1 MTMDIALN
9 RPIWVSFKQK
19 DAAQKIINQR
29 TLYAAGL
36 GFIPFPLLDAI
47 GVTSIQIWMI
57 RDIAKVY
64 RIPFKRHQIKSFIGS
79 LAGNLGTMGILKI
92 VPGLGAILGGSAV
105 SVSAATATYAL
116 GRVFMQ
122 HFDQG
127 GTLLDF
133 NPTKSRAYF
142 QELYTKNRLVVQNLK
157 TKEVKHMVSY
167 KEAVMAIAEL
177 KRTNER
183 LREEEQFYEEL
194 LKEAEQFIVELQ
206 MALREQEIT
215 HLAKEKGNKLLVL
228 NLEKANKNLIATKAL
243 FQK

>member
-1 MTMDIALN
+1 
-9 RPIWVSFKQK
+9 
-19 DAAQKIINQR
+19 
-29 TLYAAGL
+29 
-36 GFIPFPLLDAI
+36 
-47 GVTSIQIWMI
+47 
-57 RDIAKVY
+57 
-64 RIPFKRHQIKSFIGS
+64 
-79 LAGNLGTMGILKI
+79 MGILKI
-92 VPGLGAILGGSAV
+92 VPGLGAILGGSTV
-105 SVSAATATYAL
+105 SVSAASTTYAL

-157 TKEVKHMVSY
+157 AKEGKRMVFYKEV
-167 KEAVMAIAEL
+167 VMAIAEL

-206 MALREQEIT
+206 MTLREQEIT
-215 HLAKEKGNKLLVL
+215 HLAKENEYKLLL
-228 NLEKANKNLIATKAL
+228 INLEKANKNLIAAKAV

>member
-9 RPIWVSFKQK
+9 TPIWVSFKQK

-36 GFIPFPLLDAI
+36 GFLPFPLLDAI
-47 GVTSIQIWMI
+47 GVTSTQIWMI

-64 RIPFKRHQIKSFIGS
+64 DIPFKRHQIKSFIGS
-79 LAGNLGTMGILKI
+79 IIGNLGAMGILKI
-92 VPGLGAILGGSAV
+92 VPGLGTLLGGSAV
-105 SVSAATATYAL
+105 SVSAASTTYAL

-142 QELYTKNRLVVQNLK
+142 QELYSKNRLVVQNLK
-157 TKEVKHMVSY
+157 AKEVKRMTSY
-167 KEAVMAIAEL
+167 KKAVMAIAEL
-177 KRTNER
+177 KKTNER

-206 MALREQEIT
+206 MALREQEIAY
-215 HLAKEKGNKLLVL
+215 LAKENESKLLVI
-228 NLEKANKNLIATKAL
+228 NLEKANKNLIAAKAL
-243 FQK
+243 L